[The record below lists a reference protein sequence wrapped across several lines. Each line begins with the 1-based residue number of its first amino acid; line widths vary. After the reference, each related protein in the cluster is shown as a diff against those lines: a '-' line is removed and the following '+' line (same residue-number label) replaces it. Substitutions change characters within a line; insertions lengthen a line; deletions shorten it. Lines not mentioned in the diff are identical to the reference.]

1 MAGGLILLIE
11 DNPTNRKLIRDVL
24 QFQGYTLR
32 EADTAEEGIH
42 LARALRP
49 RLILMDLHLPGMDG
63 IAALKQL
70 RADATTQAIPVMALT
85 ASAMGHEQRQITE
98 AGFDGYQTKPIHVK
112 AFLAAVAALLAREW
126 SRVSFAKTVS
136 D

>member
-1 MAGGLILLIE
+1 MAGELILLIE

-63 IAALKQL
+63 ITALKQL
-70 RADATTQAIPVMALT
+70 RADSTTQAIPVMALT
-85 ASAMGHEQRQITE
+85 ASAMDDEQRQITE

-112 AFLAAVAALLAREW
+112 AFVAAVAALLARDPRE
-126 SRVSFAKTVS
+126 
-136 D
+136 

>member
-1 MAGGLILLIE
+1 MAGELILLIE

-32 EADTAEEGIH
+32 EADNAEEGIH

-70 RADATTQAIPVMALT
+70 RADAVSAITGIACVVESARSCFRAVIPSMPGRCRSMRMSRGQSARARWIPSSAVS
-85 ASAMGHEQRQITE
+85 ASR
-98 AGFDGYQTKPIHVK
+98 
-112 AFLAAVAALLAREW
+112 
-126 SRVSFAKTVS
+126 RV
-136 D
+136 

>member
-1 MAGGLILLIE
+1 
-11 DNPTNRKLIRDVL
+11 VL
-24 QFQGYTLR
+24 QFQFQGYTLR
-32 EADTAEEGIH
+32 EADNAEEGIH

-85 ASAMGHEQRQITE
+85 ASAMDHEQRQITE

-112 AFLAAVAALLAREW
+112 AFLAAVAELLAREQ
-126 SRVSFAKTVS
+126 RE
-136 D
+136 

>member
-1 MAGGLILLIE
+1 MAGVILLIE

-42 LARALRP
+42 HARALCP

-70 RADATTQAIPVMALT
+70 RADPTTQAIPVMALT
-85 ASAMGHEQRQITE
+85 ASAMDDEQRQITE

-112 AFLAAVAALLAREW
+112 AFVAAVAALLARDPRE
-126 SRVSFAKTVS
+126 
-136 D
+136 

>member
-32 EADTAEEGIH
+32 EADNAEEGIH
-42 LARALRP
+42 LARALCP

-85 ASAMGHEQRQITE
+85 VGHGSRT
-98 AGFDGYQTKPIHVK
+98 
-112 AFLAAVAALLAREW
+112 AADYRGRVRWLPDETDPREGVPG
-126 SRVSFAKTVS
+126 RRG
-136 D
+136 

>member
-1 MAGGLILLIE
+1 MAGDLILVIE

-24 QFQGYTLR
+24 LFKGYTLR
-32 EADTAEEGIH
+32 EADSAEDGIS
-42 LARALRP
+42 LARELRP

-70 RADATTQAIPVMALT
+70 RADATTKAIPVMALT
-85 ASAMGHEQRQITE
+85 ASAMEHERKQIAE

-112 AFLAAVAALLAREW
+112 EFVAAVAALLARDQQE
-126 SRVSFAKTVS
+126 
-136 D
+136 

>member
-1 MAGGLILLIE
+1 
-11 DNPTNRKLIRDVL
+11 
-24 QFQGYTLR
+24 
-32 EADTAEEGIH
+32 
-42 LARALRP
+42 
-49 RLILMDLHLPGMDG
+49 
-63 IAALKQL
+63 
-70 RADATTQAIPVMALT
+70 
-85 ASAMGHEQRQITE
+85 MGHEQRQITE